1 MHKTLDSIPSNGK
14 KGGGEEE
21 EEEGKERERKE
32 RRKEG
37 RKEGRETLI
46 NADIRVDE
54 QKSILNQ
61 MWWLTLAISALRRP
75 RRRTV
80 NLRPACA
87 T

>member
-1 MHKTLDSIPSNGK
+1 MEKKEEEKRKKKKGK
-14 KGGGEEE
+14 KEKG
-21 EEEGKERERKE
+21 
-32 RRKEG
+32 RKEG
-37 RKEGRETLI
+37 RKEGRENLI